1 MSLHPRFGPRIE
13 GEAMHS
19 SLSSELKKY
28 YDKFDQNSTIA
39 YLKRTKLY
47 PVMAEVKH
55 IIMGFESNLKEEITF
70 SINTLLLFSV
80 NTEAP
85 FLFSQYPYVLEAIH
99 NFVGRNYPPKDIF
112 ILECLRTLTVAL
124 RNLLINH
131 KNTQAV
137 LESDLVEM
145 LFKLFEDNKDR

>member
-1 MSLHPRFGPRIE
+1 MAGRQRKPIIKGDYSGLSSLHPRFGQRPDG

-19 SLSSELKKY
+19 SLSAELKKY
-28 YDKFDQNSTIA
+28 YEKADQNSTVI

-55 IIMGFESNLKEEITF
+55 LIMGFQSNLKEEIIF

-85 FLFSQYPYVLEAIH
+85 FLFSQYPYVLESIH
-99 NFVGRNYPPKDIF
+99 TYIAKNYPPKDLF
-112 ILECLRTLTVAL
+112 TV
-124 RNLLINH
+124 
-131 KNTQAV
+131 
-137 LESDLVEM
+137 
-145 LFKLFEDNKDR
+145 